1 MQIKI
6 KRSRENLRDWFK
18 LYDSNNDDFLEL
30 DDIKKIL
37 KVMNISVRDQDI
49 DKVFELIDL
58 QQTGKISYNTFCDV
72 FDKDETLP
80 VEKIVRKRREDRGE
94 AYILGLDQEEQKED
108 DNKNFM

>member
-6 KRSRENLRDWFK
+6 KRSRENMRDWFK

-30 DDIKKIL
+30 EDIKKIL

-58 QQTGKISYNTFCDV
+58 Q
-72 FDKDETLP
+72 
-80 VEKIVRKRREDRGE
+80 
-94 AYILGLDQEEQKED
+94 
-108 DNKNFM
+108 